1 MVKFSEFCKGRKIGV
16 LLIVFWLYKG
26 NETIGEPDTL
36 TRKGKTAE
44 KLKDIKDKKRL
55 RV

>member
-1 MVKFSEFCKGRKIGV
+1 
-16 LLIVFWLYKG
+16 LIVFLLYKN
-26 NETIGEPDTL
+26 NETIGKHDAL

>member
-1 MVKFSEFCKGRKIGV
+1 M
-16 LLIVFWLYKG
+16 IVFLLYKD
-26 NETIGEPDTL
+26 NETIGQPDTL
-36 TRKGKTAE
+36 TRKEKTAE